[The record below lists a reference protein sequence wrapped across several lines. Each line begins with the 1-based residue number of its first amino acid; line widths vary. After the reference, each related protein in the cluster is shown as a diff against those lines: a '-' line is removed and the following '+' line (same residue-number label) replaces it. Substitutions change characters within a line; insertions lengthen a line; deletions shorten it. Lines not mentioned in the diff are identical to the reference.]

1 MVDTLNGMEKT
12 NNFSSS
18 PEVEV
23 TLNVDMMS
31 VTENSGKEIKYT
43 FTRQSTSNLSE
54 ARLDNTNSTN
64 NVDTSSDLIVNF
76 SIAGK
81 AQLDKDYKLTGVMDG
96 TEGKVTIPSGQETAT
111 VTITPIA
118 DSEIESDEA
127 VKLTLETGD
136 NYIIDSMQKIAETPS
151 IAFMVSDSWQGSGY
165 STDTT
170 KMAVIT
176 NDDPMYDVPWIKKF
190 DGSAYGYEFLAV
202 DDDGNTYVTGDFNQ
216 TAKLDDKTIT
226 RSNPN
231 SGVFD

>member
-1 MVDTLNGMEKT
+1 MVDTLNGIEKT

-23 TLNVDMMS
+23 TLNVDMIS

-96 TEGKVTIPSGQETAT
+96 TEGKVTIPSGETSAT

-127 VKLTLETGD
+127 ELESPLD
-136 NYIIDSMQKIAETPS
+136 NMEPLSAESEAAKPNPEEML
-151 IAFMVSDSWQGSGY
+151 ALLEY
-165 STDTT
+165 S
-170 KMAVIT
+170 
-176 NDDPMYDVPWIKKF
+176 
-190 DGSAYGYEFLAV
+190 E
-202 DDDGNTYVTGDFNQ
+202 
-216 TAKLDDKTIT
+216 
-226 RSNPN
+226 
-231 SGVFD
+231 